1 MDELTEK
8 DLLYVLDSV
17 QAIDYNEE
25 RSDKELEILRE
36 MGYFEHAESLL
47 LEAGIPTADVKEGL
61 DENQFYQLKTLFNI
75 PPDLRYV
82 APESKIPAIAT
93 LNSIADQSKQLRYP
107 AKAEN
112 MKAKWAK
119 EYYSGYYAQYKTQVN
134 KALESGESAAS
145 TGAGEFDR
153 EGRPYYYVRCA
164 FCLLVFSLHLEQK
177 LFADTNDRGLENRSL
192 WFHHRRMLGEATQCP
207 RQICI

>member
-112 MKAKWAK
+112 MKAEWAK
-119 EYYSGYYAQYKTQVN
+119 E
-134 KALESGESAAS
+134 
-145 TGAGEFDR
+145 
-153 EGRPYYYVRCA
+153 
-164 FCLLVFSLHLEQK
+164 
-177 LFADTNDRGLENRSL
+177 
-192 WFHHRRMLGEATQCP
+192 
-207 RQICI
+207 

>member
-1 MDELTEK
+1 MLH
-8 DLLYVLDSV
+8 SV

-112 MKAKWAK
+112 MKAEWAK
-119 EYYSGYYAQYKTQVN
+119 E
-134 KALESGESAAS
+134 
-145 TGAGEFDR
+145 
-153 EGRPYYYVRCA
+153 
-164 FCLLVFSLHLEQK
+164 
-177 LFADTNDRGLENRSL
+177 
-192 WFHHRRMLGEATQCP
+192 
-207 RQICI
+207 